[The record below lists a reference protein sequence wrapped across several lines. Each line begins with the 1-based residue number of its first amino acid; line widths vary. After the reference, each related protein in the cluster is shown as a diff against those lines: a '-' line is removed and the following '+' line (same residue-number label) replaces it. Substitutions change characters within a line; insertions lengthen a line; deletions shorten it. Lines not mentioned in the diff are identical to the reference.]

1 MTIAGIRKRTF
12 DSRCA
17 DLETGRAVRNY
28 YGFLLVSALLF
39 AFSLSFLLLNLL
51 LPDPRR
57 YSWLAQAYLSVY
69 SSGFASAS
77 LFLVF
82 FLAMYRK
89 RTARVINLAAIIF
102 SFIVIAFGVSLTT
115 LDYFTRQNL
124 AAILVAAV
132 GVCAVL
138 NAETWVYVMLEAW
151 LSLLFAASYAFV
163 MRERA
168 GTVDFAQVGFIAG
181 VSLAFGVYLQHTRE
195 IADMLALKLDDRDR
209 ELKDA
214 LVRDRLT
221 GSYNRIFIDEYLAS
235 QIRCIKRYGDA
246 IAILLIDIDSFRVI
260 NEKLGRQ
267 TGDAALKEFVSI
279 LVSHVRDSD
288 LIARTGGEEFTV
300 LLPRTSLDNALLVA
314 EKLKA
319 AVATSRLGT
328 VTWKVT
334 LSAGVGMLAA
344 GDTLET
350 ALSRVDAALA
360 AAKRAGRNRVE
371 IVRPEGPIH
380 PIQPITGE

>member
-1 MTIAGIRKRTF
+1 MTIAGIRKRTVVSHF
-12 DSRCA
+12 A
-17 DLETGRAVRNY
+17 DLEAGRAVRNY
-28 YGFLLVSALLF
+28 YGFLLVSALLL

-57 YSWLAQAYLSVY
+57 NTLLARAYLAVY
-69 SSGFASAS
+69 SSGFAAAS

-82 FLAMYRK
+82 FLAIYGR
-89 RTARVINLAAIIF
+89 RSARVVNLAAIIF
-102 SFIVIAFGVSLTT
+102 SFLVIAFGVSLST

-138 NAETWVYVMLEAW
+138 NAETWVYVLLEAW
-151 LSLLFAASYAFV
+151 LSLLFAAAYAFV
-163 MRERA
+163 MHERA
-168 GTVDFAQVGFIAG
+168 GKIDFAEVGFIAA
-181 VSLAFGVYLQHTRE
+181 VSLAFGVYLQRTRE
-195 IADMLALKLDDRDR
+195 IADVLSLELDDRDR

-221 GSYNRIFIDEYLAS
+221 GAYNRIFIDEYLAS
-235 QIRCIKRYGDA
+235 QMRCIKRYGDA
-246 IAILLIDIDSFRVI
+246 IAILLLDIDSFRVI
-260 NEKLGRQ
+260 NEKLGRV

-279 LVSHVRDSD
+279 IVTHIRDSD
-288 LIARTGGEEFTV
+288 LVARTGGEEFTV

-314 EKLKA
+314 NKLKET
-319 AVATSRLGT
+319 VASSRLGT
-328 VTWKVT
+328 VPWQVT
-334 LSAGVGMLAA
+334 ISAGVGMLAA

-350 ALSRVDAALA
+350 VFSRVDAALA

-371 IVRPEGPIH
+371 FVRPEDPI
-380 PIQPITGE
+380 PPITDA